1 MQPVPET
8 RSGFPATKRAASW
21 FPIWPC
27 SRRGFPRLRDCSW
40 SGGLLPHPFTLTGLT
55 EVKPAVCSLWHFPSA
70 GLAPVSRVYP
80 LRVTRRRAL
89 WSSDFPPAVASE
101 RFSALSK
108 SQITYA
114 AVLRITSGEQKR
126 KMRIVRL
133 LLPKTI
139 LKETYPDSET
149 SRTR

>member
-8 RSGFPATKRAASW
+8 WPVSRTTKRAASR

-27 SRRGFPRLRDCSW
+27 SRRGFPCLRDCSW
-40 SGGLLPHPFTLTGLT
+40 SGGLLPHPFTLTDLT
-55 EVKPAVCSLWHFPSA
+55 EIKPAVCSLWHFPST
-70 GLAPVSRVYP
+70 GLAPASRVYP
-80 LRVTRRRAL
+80 SRVTRRRAL

-108 SQITYA
+108 SKTTYA
-114 AVLRITSGEQKR
+114 AVLWITSGERKR
-126 KMRIVRL
+126 KMRIGRL

-139 LKETYPDSET
+139 FEGAEYRPQN
-149 SRTR
+149 